1 MIHIVEPLSG
11 HILVNEI
18 VESKTTTSPAMLSTP
33 TIVVQRRG
41 I

>member
-11 HILVNEI
+11 HNLDNEI
-18 VESKTTTSPAMLSTP
+18 VESNTNTSPDMFSTL
-33 TIVVQRRG
+33 TTVVQRRG